1 MHIITL
7 ASCIY
12 IGAGNPKI
20 KEKSGLAM
28 QDYTKWCSNIVGPPN
43 VLFAPTKKI
52 QHYPLTKHYCSCVLY
67 NLKLLGGGGG
77 YSPHY
82 SNPRP
87 HILTV
92 VVESCM
98 YKTSQIVSPPKPFG
112 PNKRHYHPA
121 FRHMFDK
128 VNAAKIVLTQ
138 TNESRDQRRC
148 RLKMPIRGETTSVL
162 K

>member
-1 MHIITL
+1 
-7 ASCIY
+7 
-12 IGAGNPKI
+12 
-20 KEKSGLAM
+20 M

-52 QHYPLTKHYCSCVLY
+52 QHYPMTKHYCSCVLY
-67 NLKLLGGGGG
+67 NLKLLGGRGLQ
-77 YSPHY
+77 SSLLKP
-82 SNPRP
+82 PP

-92 VVESCM
+92 VVEPCM
-98 YKTSQIVSPPKPFG
+98 YKTSQIVSH
-112 PNKRHYHPA
+112 PNRLA
-121 FRHMFDK
+121 QISAIIIQLLDTCSTK

-138 TNESRDQRRC
+138 TNESRVQRRC